1 MPRTPELMLA
11 GRAAEFLGIGRNTLA
26 RWNRQGIGPPR
37 VLKGQRYWYA
47 REILKDWLRSGAFDV
62 RVRISPDSPHERVG
76 SLSASSEF
84 QHLGLPR
91 RFR

>member
-11 GRAAEFLGIGRNTLA
+11 ARAAEFLGIGRNTLT
-26 RWNRQGIGPPR
+26 RWNQQGIGPPR
-37 VLKGQRYWYA
+37 VLKGQRYWYS
-47 REILKDWLRSGAFDV
+47 REVLKDWLRMGAV
-62 RVRISPDSPHERVG
+62 AARAQLSPDSPHERVG

-84 QHLGLPR
+84 QHLGLPH